1 MSRPRGGPTPMMEQY
16 HRIKREHPDRILLY
30 RMGDFYE
37 TFYED
42 AVTASRVL
50 GITLTTRGKSEG
62 EPVPLAGVPHHS
74 VNTYIHRL
82 LRAGHS
88 VAICEQMEDP
98 ALAKGV
104 VERAVTEV
112 ITPGTVAIEEF
123 LPADEASYC
132 LALQPGATGRLGY
145 ALGDIAS
152 GELIAGED
160 AATLALGL
168 PARFRVRELIHP
180 EGLEEAPWLRELRA
194 LYPELHLTPRRA
206 WDFLASEAE
215 SALCRHFGVGRSELL
230 GFRPGE
236 EAIQR
241 AAGALLAYFHELKR
255 SELAHVDRIQFL
267 RAETA
272 MVLDRVT
279 VENLELL
286 RPLRGED
293 PAATLFG
300 QLNRCRTRMGARL
313 LARWLL
319 APLLDAGAIEAR
331 LDAVAELID
340 QAALRRELG
349 ELLGRAADLERL
361 VGRLGG
367 GQARARD
374 LKALADTLALLPA
387 IRGALDGRASALLA
401 GLAAEIAP
409 LAALGARLAA
419 GLVAEPPARTTEG
432 GVIADGFDPELDRLR
447 ALTRDGRQWILD
459 LQEQE
464 RARSGIAKLKVGY
477 NRVFGYYL
485 EVGRS
490 QGDKVPADFTLKQ
503 TLTDSLRYSTPALK
517 SREEEI
523 LSADER
529 RLRREQELFEALRA
543 EAFAEH
549 LALQANARALASLD
563 VLAALAECAERGCF
577 CRPEILGEPR
587 LEIRGG
593 RHPVVEALLAGG
605 GEFIPNDLSLDPERE
620 QIHLLTGPNMGGK
633 STFLR
638 QTALIVVLAHVGS
651 FVPAA
656 AARVG
661 LTDKIFTRVGASD
674 NLARGQS
681 TFLIEMEETA
691 AILRGL
697 GERSLVLMDEIGRGT
712 STYDGLSLAWA
723 VLEYLHGPAAGPG
736 LRPRTLFATHYHELT
751 RLEGEL
757 PRLRNYHV
765 TVKEWQETVVFLR
778 RVEPGPAERSYG
790 IHVARL
796 AGLPAEVI
804 RRAFQLLHWIE
815 QDQTMA
821 RPAPAPGER
830 RAQLELFADGRQAV
844 LRSLAALDLES
855 LTPLEALNALHQLQA
870 QLREASGGAR

>member
-1 MSRPRGGPTPMMEQY
+1 MSRPGGQLTPMMAQY
-16 HRIKREHPDRILLY
+16 QQIKREHPDRILLY

-50 GITLTTRGKSEG
+50 GIALTTRGKSEG

-88 VAICEQMEDP
+88 VAICEQLEDP

-104 VERAVTEV
+104 VKRAVTEV

-123 LPADEASYC
+123 LPADEGSYC
-132 LALQPGATGRLGY
+132 LALQPAGDGRLGF

-152 GELIAGED
+152 GELLAGLEP
-160 AATLALGL
+160 AALVLGL
-168 PARFRVRELIHP
+168 PGRYRVRELVHA
-180 EGLEEAPWLRELRA
+180 EGLEDAPWLAELRT

-230 GFRPGE
+230 GFRAGE
-236 EAIQR
+236 EAMQR
-241 AAGALLAYFHELKR
+241 ATGALLGYFHALK
-255 SELAHVDRIQFL
+255 STDLAYVDRIHFL
-267 RAETA
+267 RADET

-286 RPLRGED
+286 RPLRGD
-293 PAATLFG
+293 DAAATLFA
-300 QLNRCRTRMGARL
+300 QLNHCRTRMGARL
-313 LARWLL
+313 LSRWLL
-319 APLLDAGAIEAR
+319 APLLSAEAIEAR
-331 LDAVAELID
+331 LDALGELLETP
-340 QAALRRELG
+340 ALRRELG
-349 ELLGRAADLERL
+349 DQFARVADLERL

-367 GQARARD
+367 GQGRPRD

-387 IRGALDGRASALLA
+387 LQALLA
-401 GLAAEIAP
+401 AQSRALLRELGAGLQP
-409 LAALGARLAA
+409 LTGLRELLQAAL
-419 GLVAEPPARTTEG
+419 VEDPPAKLGEG
-432 GVIADGFDPELDRLR
+432 GVIAAGFDAELDRLR
-447 ALTRDGRQWILD
+447 ALSREGRAWILG
-459 LQEQE
+459 LQDAE

-490 QGDKVPADFTLKQ
+490 QGEKVPAEYTLKQ

-517 SREEEI
+517 QREEEI
-523 LSADER
+523 LGAEER
-529 RLRREQELFEALRA
+529 RQKRELELFEDLRRR
-543 EAFAEH
+543 AFAEH
-549 LALQANARALASLD
+549 LAIQADARALASLD
-563 VLAALAECAERGCF
+563 CLVALAELAERGHY
-577 CRPEILGEPR
+577 CRPEILAEPL

-593 RHPVVEALLAGG
+593 RHPVVEALLPAGG
-605 GEFIPNDLSLDPERE
+605 DFIPNDLRLEPERE

-638 QTALIVVLAHVGS
+638 QTALIVILAQMGS
-651 FVPAA
+651 YVPAA
-656 AARVG
+656 SARVG

-691 AILRGL
+691 AILRNL
-697 GERSLVLMDEIGRGT
+697 GPRSLVLMDEIGRGT

-723 VLEYLHGPAAGPG
+723 VLEYLHGPIAEPSP
-736 LRPRTLFATHYHELT
+736 RPRCLFATHYHELT

-765 TVKEWQETVVFLR
+765 TVKEWQETIVFLR
-778 RVEPGPAERSYG
+778 RIEPGPAERSYG

-804 RRAFQLLHWIE
+804 ARAFQLLQWIE
-815 QDQTMA
+815 QNQTMA
-821 RPAPAPGER
+821 AQVAGAPAPR
-830 RAQLELFADGRQAV
+830 QQLELFPAGREAL
-844 LRSLAALDLES
+844 LRALGELDLES
-855 LTPLEALNALHQLQA
+855 MTPLDALNALHRLQA
-870 QLREASGGAR
+870 QLLAEGGAP

>member
-1 MSRPRGGPTPMMEQY
+1 MSRSSGRLTPMMAQY
-16 HRIKREHPDRILLY
+16 QRIKREHPDRILLY

-50 GITLTTRGKSEG
+50 GIALTTRGKSEG

-88 VAICEQMEDP
+88 VAICEQIEDP

-104 VERAVTEV
+104 VKRAVTEV
-112 ITPGTVAIEEF
+112 ITPGTIAIEEF
-123 LPADEASYC
+123 LPANEGSYC
-132 LALQPGATGRLGY
+132 LALQPAADGQIGY

-152 GELIAGED
+152 GELLAGLEP
-160 AATLALGL
+160 AALVLGL
-168 PARFRVRELIHP
+168 PGRYRVRELVHA
-180 EGLEEAPWLRELRA
+180 EGLEEASWLAEMRG
-194 LYPELHLTPRRA
+194 LYPDLHLTPRRA

-215 SALCRHFGVGRSELL
+215 SALCRHFGVARSELL
-230 GFRPGE
+230 GFRGGE
-236 EAIQR
+236 EAMQR
-241 AAGALLAYFHELKR
+241 ATGALLGYFHELK
-255 SELAHVDRIQFL
+255 SADLSYVDRVQFL
-267 RAETA
+267 RADTT

-293 PAATLFG
+293 AAATLFA

-313 LARWLL
+313 LSRWLL
-319 APLLDAGAIEAR
+319 APLLEVAAIEAR
-331 LDAVAELID
+331 LDAVGELL
-340 QAALRRELG
+340 AAPARRRELG
-349 ELLGRAADLERL
+349 DQLARAADLERL
-361 VGRLGG
+361 IGRLGS
-367 GQARARD
+367 GQSRPRD
-374 LKALADTLALLPA
+374 LRALADTLALLPA
-387 IRGALDGRASALLA
+387 LQALLA
-401 GLAAEIAP
+401 DCSCALLQDLGKALLPLAP
-409 LAALGARLAA
+409 LHDLLAA
-419 GLVAEPPARTTEG
+419 GLVAEPPAKLGEG
-432 GVIADGFDPELDRLR
+432 GLIAEGFDAELDRLR
-447 ALTRDGRQWILD
+447 RLSSEGRAWILG
-459 LQEQE
+459 LQEEE

-490 QGDKVPADFTLKQ
+490 QESKVPADYMLKQ
-503 TLTDSLRYSTPALK
+503 TLTDSLRYSTPGLK

-523 LSADER
+523 LGAEER
-529 RLRREQELFEALRA
+529 RQRRELELFEDLRRQ
-543 EAFAEH
+543 AFAEH
-549 LALQANARALASLD
+549 LAIQTNARALASLD
-563 VLAALAECAERGCF
+563 CLGALAELAERGHY
-577 CRPEILGEPR
+577 CRPEILSEPM

-593 RHPVVEALLAGG
+593 RHPVVEALLPAGG
-605 GEFIPNDLSLDPERE
+605 DFIPNDLLLDPACE

-638 QTALIVVLAHVGS
+638 QTALIVILAQMGS

-661 LTDKIFTRVGASD
+661 LTDAIFTRVGASD

-691 AILRGL
+691 AILRSL
-697 GERSLVLMDEIGRGT
+697 GPRSLVLMDEVGRGT

-723 VLEYLHGPAAGPG
+723 VLEYLHGPVTEPSP
-736 LRPRTLFATHYHELT
+736 RPRCLFATHYHELT

-765 TVKEWQETVVFLR
+765 TVKEWQETIVFLR
-778 RVEPGPAERSYG
+778 RIEPGAAERSYG

-796 AGLPAEVI
+796 AGLPPEVI
-804 RRAFQLLHWIE
+804 ARAFQLLQWIE
-815 QDQTMA
+815 QNRTMA
-821 RPAPAPGER
+821 DELAGAPAPR
-830 RAQLELFADGRQAV
+830 QQLELFPAGPRAL
-844 LRSLAALDLES
+844 LRALGALDLEAM
-855 LTPLEALNALHQLQA
+855 TPLDALNALHHLQA
-870 QLREASGGAR
+870 QLLAEGGAP